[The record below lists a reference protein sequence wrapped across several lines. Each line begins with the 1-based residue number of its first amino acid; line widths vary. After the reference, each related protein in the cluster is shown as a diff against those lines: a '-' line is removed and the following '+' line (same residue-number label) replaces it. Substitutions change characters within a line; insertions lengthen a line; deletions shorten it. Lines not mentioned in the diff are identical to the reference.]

1 MKLRQ
6 SAQISRWYLK
16 LRLIDNTSLAEKQKA
31 GLFYLAYFHV
41 GRDFK
46 EFCRKYAWAAGALAG
61 GVFVGVGIWQGQFEV
76 ILKKAVMICLE
87 CIGIG

>member
-1 MKLRQ
+1 M
-6 SAQISRWYLK
+6 
-16 LRLIDNTSLAEKQKA
+16 
-31 GLFYLAYFHV
+31 
-41 GRDFK
+41 DFK